1 MSSQPSGRSRHA
13 SVRTWEV
20 AILTLVL
27 GACASKGT
35 VVLLPE
41 SDGRDTAV
49 VVKQGDKQVVLDKP
63 YAAAQQTTFGPRAYQ
78 SSAQEVAAAFGP
90 ALAAQPPR
98 PKSFTLYFVEGS
110 KDELTEDSKQVVESV
125 FAEIARHPVPDIVVV
140 GHTDRVGS
148 DPFND
153 NLARQRAETVR
164 DELIRR
170 GIAPE
175 NVVAS
180 GRGSREPLVATATGV
195 AEPRN
200 RRVEIIVR

>member
-1 MSSQPSGRSRHA
+1 ML
-13 SVRTWEV
+13 
-20 AILTLVL
+20 AIVL

-41 SDGRDTAV
+41 ADGRDTAV
-49 VVKQGDKQVVLDKP
+49 TVRQGDQQVVLDKP
-63 YAAAQQTTFGPRAYQ
+63 YAGVQQTAFGPRAYQ
-78 SSAQEVAAAFGP
+78 SSAQEVATTFGP

-98 PKSFTLYFVEGS
+98 PKSFTLYFIEG
-110 KDELTEDSKQVVESV
+110 KDELTEESKQVVDGV
-125 FAEIARHPVPDIVVV
+125 FAEIARHPVPDIVVI

-148 DPFND
+148 DPYND
-153 NLARQRAETVR
+153 SLARQRAETVR
-164 DELIRR
+164 AELIRR
-170 GIAPE
+170 GIAPD

-180 GRGSREPLVATATGV
+180 GRGSREPVVATAAGV